1 MKLKEAKTGSS
12 CGGLRSVETNSKLD
26 MYVTALL
33 PHGIIMMMMMTM
45 TMIGVAFPVCVN
57 VL

>member
-1 MKLKEAKTGSS
+1 
-12 CGGLRSVETNSKLD
+12 

-33 PHGIIMMMMMTM
+33 PHGIIMMMMMM
-45 TMIGVAFPVCVN
+45 TVIGVAFPVCVVS

>member
-12 CGGLRSVETNSKLD
+12 WSVKTNTKLD

-33 PHGIIMMMMMTM
+33 SHGVVMMMVM
-45 TMIGVAFPVCVN
+45 TMIGVAFPVCVVN